1 MPKSEFPYTTPG
13 HKFGTNRFGRPKKAA
28 PMPPAYKTVSWGP
41 EFLSAARAQLPP
53 PRHDALSIAANP
65 MTDLANHAWVAKNI
79 KRKPGEGKFQYE
91 QRKLSM
97 VADLRDPEK
106 AKKIQ
111 EALEREKY
119 LKHYLTKPTVFA
131 NKITRKTSAPGILN
145 RQSVLYK
152 PGQSRKQYEDR
163 VLKIVDELAQQDRES
178 TARPAEIASMLPS
191 EHPEYGVL
199 DRLRYS
205 IRKPTNKEYGKF
217 WSTAKDKFSER
228 EMNRAT
234 KLRRSTSTK
243 KTRRRTISAPAKLA
257 GKKSQ
262 RKTSSLHKKTDNTS
276 FFGRLF
282 TRKAQS

>member
-1 MPKSEFPYTTPG
+1 
-13 HKFGTNRFGRPKKAA
+13 
-28 PMPPAYKTVSWGP
+28 
-41 EFLSAARAQLPP
+41 
-53 PRHDALSIAANP
+53 

-79 KRKPGEGKFQYE
+79 KRKPGEGKIPYE
-91 QRKLSM
+91 LRILSM

-111 EALEREKY
+111 EALKREKYLKHY

-131 NKITRKTSAPGILN
+131 NKITRKTSAPSILN

-152 PGQSRKQYEDR
+152 PSRSRKQYEDR
-163 VLKIVDELAQQDRES
+163 VLKIVDELAQQDRRS
-178 TARPAEIASMLPS
+178 SVRPAEIASMLTS
-191 EHPEYGVL
+191 EHPEYGFL

-205 IRKPTNKEYGKF
+205 IRKPNNKEYRKF
-217 WSTAKDKFSER
+217 WSTAKDKFAER
-228 EMNRAT
+228 EMNKAK
-234 KLRRSTSTK
+234 KLRRHTSTK
-243 KTRRRTISAPAKLA
+243 KTRRRTRSAPIHEFA

-262 RKTSSLHKKTDNTS
+262 RKTSNLRKKTDNTS